1 MTQLERTRDQIVD
14 EFSTVLNEAE
24 DLLKKAGQ
32 ESGEKARDLRAQVEK
47 KLLTAKLRLQEVEGQ
62 ALDQAKRA
70 ARYTD
75 DMVHDHPWQAIGVA
89 VAVGFVAG
97 LLMNRR

>member
-1 MTQLERTRDQIVD
+1 MTQLERARDQIVD
-14 EFSTVLNEAE
+14 EFTTVLNEAE

-32 ESGEKARDLRAQVEK
+32 ESGDKARDLRAQVEK
-47 KLLTAKLRLQEVEGQ
+47 KLLTAKLRMQEIEGQ

-75 DMVHDHPWQAIGVA
+75 DVVHDHPWQAIGVA

>member
-1 MTQLERTRDQIVD
+1 MTQLERARDQIVD

-32 ESGEKARDLRAQVEK
+32 ESGDKARDLRAQVEK
-47 KLLTAKLRLQEVEGQ
+47 KLLTAKLRLQEIEGQ

-70 ARYTD
+70 VRYTD
-75 DMVHDHPWQAIGVA
+75 DVVHDHPWQAVGIA
-89 VAVGFVAG
+89 AAVGFVVG
-97 LLMNRR
+97 LLLNRR